1 MIVSFICLELL
12 MKELVLVNGK
22 VVSHK
27 GVREAQV
34 LVRKGKIAAVVKK
47 VRVAKGAQV
56 IDVKGMHILPGV
68 IDAHVHFRTPGMTS
82 KEDWITG
89 SKAALAGG
97 VTTVLDMPNTNPPT
111 VDAATL
117 KNKRAIVRQKALVN
131 YGFYV
136 GATVSNVDKVFK
148 LKNIAGVKLFMGS
161 STGNLLIKDKQ
172 KLEEFFSKA
181 KGSLLVVHAESEEC
195 ILRNMA
201 KVGSSNQPNVH
212 NLIRSPECAHEALKE
227 VLHLAKKYGTR
238 VHICHVSTDLE
249 VNDIR
254 KFKSKKVTAEVTPHH
269 LFFTDKDYPMYG
281 NLIKVNPP
289 IRGLIDQ
296 VALWEGIKKGWIDIV
311 ATDHAPHLLSEKE
324 RPYTNAPAGIPGVQT
339 MLPLLLNAVNEK
351 KLTLEEVVRLT
362 AYGPARIFG
371 IKNKGQLKVGADADM
386 VVVNMR
392 MPEKVVKKYLF
403 SKCGWSP
410 YENWQLKGWPVMTFV
425 NGELM
430 YQWRDKFGK
439 SLGKAVRFS

>member
-1 MIVSFICLELL
+1 
-12 MKELVLVNGK
+12 MKDLVLINGK

-27 GVREAQV
+27 GVKEAQV
-34 LVRKGKIAAVVKK
+34 LVRKGKIAAVGKK
-47 VRVAKGAQV
+47 VKVPKGAQV
-56 IDVKGMHILPGV
+56 IDVKGMHILPGL
-68 IDAHVHFRTPGMTS
+68 IDVHVHFRTPGMTS
-82 KEDWITG
+82 KEDWTTG

-117 KNKRAIVRQKALVN
+117 KKKREIVKKKALVN

-136 GATVSNVDKVFK
+136 GATVNNADKVFK
-148 LKNIAGVKLFMGS
+148 LKNIAGIKLFMGS

-172 KLEEFFSKA
+172 KLEEFFKKSKGA
-181 KGSLLVVHAESEEC
+181 LIAVHAESEEC
-195 ILRNMA
+195 IQRNMEN
-201 KVGSSNQPNVH
+201 VGSSKKTNIH
-212 NLIRSPECAHEALKE
+212 NLIRSPQCAHEALKE

-238 VHICHVSTDLE
+238 VHICHISTDRE

-269 LFFTDKDYPMYG
+269 LFFTDKDYPMFG

-296 VALWEGIKKGWIDIV
+296 VALWEGLKKGWIDIV
-311 ATDHAPHLLSEKE
+311 ATDHAPHLLEEKE
-324 RPYTNAPAGIPGVQT
+324 RPYTNAPSGIPGVQT
-339 MLPLLLNAVNEK
+339 MLPLLLNAVNDK
-351 KLTLEEVVRLT
+351 KLTLENVVKLT
-362 AYGPARIFG
+362 SYDPAKMFG
-371 IKNKGQLKVGADADM
+371 IKNKGELKVGADADITI
-386 VVVNMR
+386 VNMKK
-392 MPEKVVKKYLF
+392 PERVMTKYLF

-410 YENWQLKGWPVMTFV
+410 YNDWVLKGWPVMTFV

-430 YQWRDKFGK
+430 YEWRDKFGK
-439 SLGKAVRFS
+439 SLGKEVKFI